1 MIFPWTF
8 EFFSTAM
15 SLRAKQS
22 TKHWHWTDTSMEGNL
37 LLARSNWAN
46 AEQRASNYS
55 FQSLATGKW
64 VAAQYELGW
73 RIVGTGTSVWPFVY
87 SSWSDQIYPL
97 VNIQKAIEHGP
108 VEIVDL
114 PQKWCFSIV
123 FCMFTRGYRW
133 RTQDHHVKKWVCHR
147 LPVTFGSHR
156 PARTGISTSKSR
168 RPRASWTWANWRAGR
183 WMSSGTIW
191 RTGELPSGK

>member
-1 MIFPWTF
+1 MIFSWTF

-22 TKHWHWTDTSMEGNL
+22 TKHWHWTDTLMEGNL

-46 AEQRASNYS
+46 AEQMLSKWPPIIHS
-55 FQSLATGKW
+55 QSLATGKW

-73 RIVGTGTSVWPFVY
+73 RIVGTGTSVWPFVS

-114 PQKWCFSIV
+114 PPKNGV
-123 FCMFTRGYRW
+123 FPSFFLCLPEGTGEGPKIITWKNGSVTVSDVWVSPSWEEPGYR
-133 RTQDHHVKKWVCHR
+133 HR
-147 LPVTFGSHR
+147 KVA
-156 PARTGISTSKSR
+156 ARVQVGLEQTGGR
-168 RPRASWTWANWRAGR
+168 GARWA
-183 WMSSGTIW
+183 
-191 RTGELPSGK
+191 

>member
-8 EFFSTAM
+8 EFFSPAM
-15 SLRAKQS
+15 SLRAIQS
-22 TKHWHWTDTSMEGNL
+22 TKHWHWTDSSMEGNL

-156 PARTGISTSKSR
+156 PARNRDIDIEKSPPACKLDLSKLEGGAMDELR
-168 RPRASWTWANWRAGR
+168 NYLKDW
-183 WMSSGTIW
+183 GTTLW
-191 RTGELPSGK
+191 